1 MSDRSMLH
9 DTFTLEREYPV
20 PPAAVFRAFA
30 DPTIKQRWF
39 GGEDGWTAI
48 SRGMDFRV
56 GGAEHDEG
64 RWDGGDD
71 RSYVSR
77 FDAVYHEIVEDQR
90 IVYTYD
96 MRVDG
101 VHLSVSVSSI
111 ELTPTATG
119 TLLTLTEQGV
129 YFDGREDPALR
140 AQGTRDLLESLGRA
154 LAEG

>member
-1 MSDRSMLH
+1 MTDRTLVH
-9 DTFTLEREYPV
+9 DSFTLEREYPV

-30 DPTIKQRWF
+30 DPAIKQRWF
-39 GGEDGWTAI
+39 GADDDGWTPV

-64 RWDGGDD
+64 RSDSG
-71 RSYVSR
+71 YVSR
-77 FDAVYHEIVEDQR
+77 FDAVYHEIVEDVR

-101 VHLSVSVSSI
+101 VHLSVSLASI

-129 YFDGREDPALR
+129 YFDAHEDPALR
-140 AQGTRDLLESLGRA
+140 AEGTRQILESLGRV
-154 LAEG
+154 LAAAA

>member
-56 GGAEHDEG
+56 GGTEHDEG
-64 RWDGGDD
+64 RWDGPDGS
-71 RSYVSR
+71 SYVSR

-90 IVYTYD
+90 IVFTYD

-101 VHLSVSVSSI
+101 VHLSVSVTSI
-111 ELTPTATG
+111 ELTPTAGG
-119 TLLTLTEQGV
+119 TLLTFTEQGV
-129 YFDGREDPALR
+129 YFDGHEDPALR
-140 AQGTRDLLESLGRA
+140 RQGTADLLDALGRV
-154 LAEG
+154 LASA